1 MKTLMK
7 KFLGASFLQ
16 VPLRVRKFLYKAL
29 VKKEDDVDDNFNHPY
44 AIF

>member
-7 KFLGASFLQ
+7 KCLDPFFLQ
-16 VPLRVRKFLYKAL
+16 VPLKVGKFLYRAL